1 MYNYKIVEQVIRK
14 PKPLTGVL
22 RTVMLIF
29 AVILLLLGIILSQGF
44 MLPGF
49 LFHQRLD
56 LMLLAFRFQQCL
68 DLLMR
73 VDNIAD
79 RKIVVERGDK
89 VGNVF

>member
-1 MYNYKIVEQVIRK
+1 MS
-14 PKPLTGVL
+14 LSWG
-22 RTVMLIF
+22 MGSAIF
-29 AVILLLLGIILSQGF
+29 IYPPPFGRRIYGKYLF